1 MDRINEIY
9 QTLRRNTLRTML
21 TAFGVSWGIFVLIII
36 LGLGKGLE
44 NGVQQM
50 FSGFASNGVFV
61 WAQGTSMA
69 YKGHNERRRIELDLK
84 DIDYLKKKIEGI
96 DIIAPRNQLGG
107 YMGGNNVKFKNE
119 TGAFSIMGD
128 VPDIIKVYQWLL
140 PAGRFI
146 NETDMEEGRKVAVIG
161 KRVHEI
167 LFKGQN
173 PVGEYI
179 SINGVNFKVVGIF
192 KPQVSG
198 EMAQRDEQSIIIPF
212 STFQKAF
219 NSRNVNWIAATG
231 QDWIRGS
238 ELENQIKDALKY
250 RHEVHPDDPRVFGGF
265 NVERMFVP
273 MQMTFKTVNFIAWFV
288 GIMTLIAG
296 VIGVSNIM
304 LVIIKERTREIG
316 IRRALGASPLN
327 IISQII
333 LESLALTVFAGYM
346 GMMAGIWLIEGLQ
359 KMNMNNEMF
368 KDPEIKISIAVT
380 ALAILVISGCLAG
393 ILPANRALR
402 IKPVEALRYE

>member
-44 NGVQQM
+44 NGVKSM

-61 WAQGTSMA
+61 WAQSTSMP
-69 YKGHNERRRIELDLK
+69 YKGHNERRRIELDLE
-84 DIDYLKKKIEGI
+84 DISYLETKIEGL

-107 YMGGNNVKFKNE
+107 YMGGNNVKYGNE

-128 VPDIIKVYQWLL
+128 VPDIIQVYQWLV
-140 PAGRFI
+140 PSGRFI
-146 NETDMEEGRKVAVIG
+146 NESDMNDNRKVAVVG
-161 KRVHEI
+161 KRVQEI
-167 LFKGQN
+167 LFKGKN
-173 PVGEYI
+173 PIGEYI
-179 SINGVNFKVVGIF
+179 SINGVNFKVVGSF

-198 EMAQRDEQSIIIPF
+198 DMAERDEQSIIIPF

-219 NSRNVNWIAATG
+219 NSSSVNWIAATG
-231 QDWIRGS
+231 KDHIRGS
-238 ELENQIKDALKY
+238 ELETQIKDALKF
-250 RHEVHPDDPRVFGGF
+250 RHEIHPDDPRAIGGF

-273 MQMTFKTVNFIAWFV
+273 MQMTFKTVNVIAWFV

-296 VIGVSNIM
+296 VIGVSNIL

-316 IRRALGASPLN
+316 IRRALGASPTN
-327 IISQII
+327 IITQII

-346 GMMAGIWLIEGLQ
+346 GMMAGIWLIEAIQ
-359 KMNMNNEMF
+359 KMGMDSQMF
-368 KDPEIKISIAVT
+368 KDPEIKISIALT
-380 ALAILVISGCLAG
+380 ALGILVVSGCLAG